1 MASLKIKSKT
11 NANNRAMLNTT
22 IDPEVLEAFKSYC
35 KEIGYPMNMILESFM
50 KQFVTG
56 EFCLKIGKNNRLN
69 VAIEE
74 DDEIEVSEE
83 QEQE

>member
-22 IDPEVLEAFKSYC
+22 IDPEVLEAFKAYC

-74 DDEIEVSEE
+74 NDEEVEISEE
-83 QEQE
+83 QE